1 MMESQFD
8 VIIVGAGPAGLACAV
23 AAKERGLSSVIL
35 EKGSIVDAIRRFPTF
50 MTFFSSADL
59 LEVGG
64 VPFLA
69 ADVRPTRYEAVRYYS
84 AVTRHH
90 SLLVRLHAAVK
101 GIQPQNQGLGVLT
114 RDRAYHATNVVVA
127 TGYFDDPR
135 PYPVPGSELAK
146 VRRYY
151 DEPFEYSGLDV
162 AVVGGRNSAAETAL
176 ELYRNG
182 ARVTLIHR
190 GPVMSEGVK
199 YWILPDIQNRISKG
213 EITGHF
219 RSTVTEIRSSSL
231 LVEGASGTQEI
242 PNDVIFVMTGYSP
255 LCSLLRDAGVIVDE
269 NTRIPQHDP
278 GTMETNVPGLYVAGS
293 IAAGDFNNRIFI
305 ENGRLHGDLIMRS
318 IAEKR

>member
-1 MMESQFD
+1 
-8 VIIVGAGPAGLACAV
+8 
-23 AAKERGLSSVIL
+23 
-35 EKGSIVDAIRRFPTF
+35 
-50 MTFFSSADL
+50 
-59 LEVGG
+59 
-64 VPFLA
+64 
-69 ADVRPTRYEAVRYYS
+69 
-84 AVTRHH
+84 
-90 SLLVRLHAAVK
+90 
-101 GIQPQNQGLGVLT
+101 
-114 RDRAYHATNVVVA
+114 
-127 TGYFDDPR
+127 
-135 PYPVPGSELAK
+135 VPGSELPK

-199 YWILPDIQNRISKG
+199 YWILPDIQNRISNG
-213 EITGHF
+213 EIAGHF
-219 RSTVTEIRSSSL
+219 QSTVKEIRSSSL
-231 LVEGASGTQEI
+231 LVEGPSGTQEI
-242 PNDVIFVMTGYSP
+242 PNDVMFVMTGYSP
-255 LCSLLRDAGVIVDE
+255 LCSLLRDAGVVVDE

>member
-23 AAKERGLSSVIL
+23 AAKERSLSSVIL

-90 SLLVRLHAAVK
+90 ALPVRLHAAVK
-101 GIQPQNQGLGVLT
+101 SIQPQNKGFGVLT
-114 RDRAYHATNVVVA
+114 RDRAFHAPNVVVA

-135 PYPVPGSELAK
+135 PYPVPGSELPK

-231 LVEGASGTQEI
+231 LVEGPSGTQEI
-242 PNDVIFVMTGYSP
+242 PNDVLFVMTGYSP
-255 LCSLLRDAGVIVDE
+255 LCSLLSDAGVVVDE